1 MMDKLVDF
9 GERSYRRTFK
19 EARDLFLRLDDF
31 DEEDL
36 EVDPLDENEE
46 FEWMNRMMNGILFDL
61 PAGPDG
67 EVIAEAY
74 LRKMSARLEDHE
86 KDWLHEMVNAP
97 LTPFELVDVQP
108 DVGFKARDLWTGEE
122 RFIWE
127 RLGSNEVGVGDLVA
141 ARVTREA
148 GRFVLEG
155 GSYSFPADRKPA
167 LEAEMAAY
175 LKENDA
181 ATVSDLEKAQVRLFS
196 IVLHALWN
204 ELVIE
209 DEEKGPGDLDPRS

>member
-1 MMDKLVDF
+1 MDRLVDF
-9 GERSYRRTFK
+9 GERSYRRVFK

-36 EVDPLDENEE
+36 EVAPLDDDEE
-46 FEWMNRMMNGILFDL
+46 IEWMHRMMNGILFDL
-61 PAGPDG
+61 PAGPGG

-74 LRKMSARLEDHE
+74 LRKMSATLGDDE
-86 KDWLHEMVNAP
+86 KHWLHEMANAP
-97 LTPFELVDVQP
+97 LTPFELVEVQP
-108 DVGFKARDLWTGEE
+108 DVGFRARDLWTGEE
-122 RFIWE
+122 RFISE

-141 ARVTREA
+141 ARVTRE
-148 GRFVLEG
+148 GERFVLEG

-167 LEAEMAAY
+167 LEAEMATY
-175 LKENDA
+175 LKENHA
-181 ATVSDLEKAQVRLFS
+181 AAVGDLEKAQVRLFS

-209 DEEKGPGDLDPRS
+209 DEQDSGGLDSPS